1 MVEERNKKPKN
12 GQVDTDIIPGRRK
25 MVVKRAPTP
34 KLVLAHELLRSKIIR
49 DGELLLNHIEEVNN
63 TLPYQLKKTF
73 LELYLPALVPAS
85 RVKIKKIND
94 DNIGVFAKR
103 KIYNDTK
110 LTELTGSNSEKVT
123 NHINSSLPK
132 YKSVM
137 QKKISYKRKSQTITS
152 TNYFYLVGPLAFA
165 NHSCKPHM
173 NAINVNGKLENLSL
187 VKVIEK
193 DQQITYDYGYKN
205 NFCFDC
211 NNNK

>member
-1 MVEERNKKPKN
+1 MVNERKVKPKKAKKVL
-12 GQVDTDIIPGRRK
+12 QKSKPK
-25 MVVKRAPTP
+25 VKGAKIP
-34 KLVLAHELLRSKIIR
+34 KLVLAHELLRAKILC
-49 DGELLLNHIEEVNN
+49 DGELKLNHIKEVAN
-63 TLPYQLKKTF
+63 TLDRPSKKRF
-73 LELYLPALVPAS
+73 LNLYLPVVDKLS
-85 RVKIKKIND
+85 RVIIRKIDN
-94 DNIGVFAKR
+94 DNIGVFGNR
-103 KIYNDTK
+103 KIYIIGDNGTILSELPGKNSGK
-110 LTELTGSNSEKVT
+110 LK

-152 TNYFYLVGPLAFA
+152 TNNFYLVGPLAFA
-165 NHSCKPHM
+165 NHSCKAHM
-173 NAINVNGKLENLSL
+173 NVINVNGKLENLLL